1 MVQAVYWV
9 AAAAVVG
16 QIPTAVAQGR
26 PDKAT
31 LAEVVLG
38 MVAASRGAVEEAA
51 HQGPAERTQA
61 AMAQA
66 TR

>member
-26 PDKAT
+26 PGKAT

-38 MVAASRGAVEEAA
+38 MVAAIRGAVEGAA
-51 HQGPAERTQA
+51 HQRPAERTQE